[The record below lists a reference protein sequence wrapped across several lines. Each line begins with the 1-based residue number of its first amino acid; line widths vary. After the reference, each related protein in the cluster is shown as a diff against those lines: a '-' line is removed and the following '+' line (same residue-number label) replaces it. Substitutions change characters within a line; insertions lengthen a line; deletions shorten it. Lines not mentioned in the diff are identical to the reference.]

1 MAAPAVAPL
10 RLLAED
16 ADDLAVIS
24 AAVQDAIAK
33 IGDIGWD
40 AAGRRLTI
48 GFNRFRWEA
57 GARKG
62 GERVRSGLQLGS
74 VLKVQQRNLR
84 PGVKGAVISLLSI
97 SFEPGEAPGGV
108 ISLTF
113 AGGGDLRCEV
123 ECIDA
128 ALVDVSTPWST
139 THKPGHTD

>member
-24 AAVQDAIAK
+24 AALQDAIAK

-48 GFNRFRWEA
+48 GFNRYRWEA
-57 GARKG
+57 QGKS

-97 SFEPGEAPGGV
+97 GFEPGEAPGGV
-108 ISLTF
+108 ITLTF

-128 ALVDVSTPWST
+128 ALADVSTPWST
-139 THKPGHTD
+139 THKPGHAD